1 MGSWTLC
8 SQLLMART
16 TLRVNIAE
24 VDIAHVSNYFLDLVV
39 LTKCKCCSNDPWNYM
54 CLNGLYTF
62 PVLVD
67 VLMYYGHSTI
77 AKGTHGHMY
86 TQKSPS
92 SVGRGI
98 NRLYVIH
105 S

>member
-1 MGSWTLC
+1 M
-8 SQLLMART
+8 
-16 TLRVNIAE
+16 
-24 VDIAHVSNYFLDLVV
+24 Y
-39 LTKCKCCSNDPWNYM
+39 
-54 CLNGLYTF
+54 LNGLYTF